1 MTSHIN
7 LKFFNEPFTVFW
19 QTLPKPHMGPIL
31 SNINNIIGDD
41 TFRWNEAGQSSHAN
55 GATLSCLRI
64 WVIRLELWL
73 KLFPQ
78 TRHWCGF
85 SPENK
90 T

>member
-1 MTSHIN
+1 
-7 LKFFNEPFTVFW
+7 
-19 QTLPKPHMGPIL
+19 MGPIL

-85 SPENK
+85 SPEKNYDYGYGFK
-90 T
+90 EFFNRVFEKIQK